1 MSGRFGFSLKAAL
14 LALVAT
20 LSVGGCVVT
29 SLDYGAGHPYGRP
42 RPYSYFGP
50 PGYGPPGYGPPGFY
64 RYADRPPRYFRGQAL
79 YCRPSY
85 HGPDRCYHR

>member
-14 LALVAT
+14 LALVAA

-42 RPYSYFGP
+42 RPYSY
-50 PGYGPPGYGPPGFY
+50 YGPPGYGPPGFY
-64 RYADRPPRYFRGQAL
+64 RYADRPPGFFRGPAL
-79 YCRPSY
+79 YCRSTPY
-85 HGPDRCYHR
+85 GPDRCYYR